1 MQHDTILGDD
11 SSENDDDLLDEFA
24 GEQNAGITD
33 TMSAST
39 SGDPAPDPAQAPAR
53 LNVLPDVTLGSRSE
67 LRRPGGLMPSRSG
80 ELSPIRIAEA
90 HIHMALLWLYRFGW
104 SVREVLDALR
114 GTKGDGLTKSLVER
128 GLAAAFEPRNPTA
141 IQAKNYICLTDVG
154 AATIEEW
161 SLSWEDAADDLY
173 AHQQLPAA
181 YLAWVHLSLL
191 PPDARYLCRGGR
203 IRHARAQHD
212 LLLQRWFLRLL
223 LESTLHAPW
232 GIDVRPG
239 ALMPAE
245 WGSLSLTGW
254 RFADELESK
263 YRRMNISPIPHVPDL
278 ELRTSNYGGNGGIA
292 IVEIELENAR
302 KRQDEIDAQ
311 VLRSAWLTRP
321 GSALHEDTCR
331 KHTLILS
338 TSDLLSNQ
346 WKRAFERDHVQRW
359 TTNPWRKHVAQSAVG
374 LALSPN
380 WRDHVEIA
388 WGDQVLHN
396 IESPVSLV
404 RLHK

>member
-53 LNVLPDVTLGSRSE
+53 LNVLPDVTLGSRRE
-67 LRRPGGLMPSRSG
+67 LRRPAGLMPSRSG

-114 GTKGDGLTKSLVER
+114 GTKGDGLTKSLVDR

-141 IQAKNYICLTDVG
+141 IQAKNYICLTDAGV
-154 AATIEEW
+154 ATVEEW
-161 SLSWEDAADDLY
+161 SLSWEDAAEDLY
-173 AHQQLPAA
+173 AYQQLPAA

-232 GIDVRPG
+232 C
-239 ALMPAE
+239 APA
-245 WGSLSLTGW
+245 
-254 RFADELESK
+254 R
-263 YRRMNISPIPHVPDL
+263 
-278 ELRTSNYGGNGGIA
+278 
-292 IVEIELENAR
+292 
-302 KRQDEIDAQ
+302 
-311 VLRSAWLTRP
+311 
-321 GSALHEDTCR
+321 
-331 KHTLILS
+331 
-338 TSDLLSNQ
+338 
-346 WKRAFERDHVQRW
+346 
-359 TTNPWRKHVAQSAVG
+359 
-374 LALSPN
+374 
-380 WRDHVEIA
+380 
-388 WGDQVLHN
+388 
-396 IESPVSLV
+396 
-404 RLHK
+404 